1 MTDKIHNAFD
11 NIKADDQ
18 LKESTKQFLL
28 SKRKNKTILANY
40 ILFQKKFAI
49 ACLILVFVTGIKGYL
64 WIQSP
69 VSYISIDVN
78 PSIELA
84 LNCFDKVISVTAY
97 NSEGEEILKSLSLKG
112 KLYTTAIDEIVESQ
126 IMDTYITDESELIF
140 TIAADKAKES
150 SISTKV
156 KRCCEH
162 SGHNSQSISTDTSI
176 VIQAHNHGL
185 SLGKYYAYL
194 QLIQYDNTVTIDDC
208 RNMSMSELHE
218 LIAGYEHSS
227 EHMHSD
233 ENSIDNSCTTSE
245 HEHHHMH

>member
-1 MTDKIHNAFD
+1 M
-11 NIKADDQ
+11 
-18 LKESTKQFLL
+18 
-28 SKRKNKTILANY
+28 
-40 ILFQKKFAI
+40 
-49 ACLILVFVTGIKGYL
+49 
-64 WIQSP
+64 
-69 VSYISIDVN
+69 N

-97 NSEGEEILKSLSLKG
+97 NPEGEEILKNLSLKG

-208 RNMSMSELHE
+208 KNMSMSELHE
-218 LIAGYEHSS
+218 LIAEYEHSS

-245 HEHHHMH
+245 HEHHHTH

>member
-28 SKRKNKTILANY
+28 SKRKSKTILANH

-49 ACLILVFVTGIKGYL
+49 ACFILVFVTGIKGYL

-97 NSEGEEILKSLSLKG
+97 NPEGEEILKSLSLKG
-112 KLYTTAIDEIVESQ
+112 KLYTKAIDEIVENQ

-140 TIAADKAKES
+140 TIAADKTKKS

-156 KRCCEH
+156 QKCCEH
-162 SGHNSQSISTDTSI
+162 SGHNIQSITTNTSI
-176 VIQAHNHGL
+176 VPQAHSHGL

-194 QLIQYDNTVTIDDC
+194 QLVQYDNTITIDDC
-208 RNMSMSELHE
+208 RNMSMSELYD
-218 LIAGYEHSS
+218 LIAGYEHNS
-227 EHMHSD
+227 EHMNSD
-233 ENSIDNSCTTSE
+233 ENSTCNDHTSE
-245 HEHHHMH
+245 HEHHHTH